1 MVISD
6 LLDNIRLLFVSEK
19 KPFLQIK
26 AILGFLPHNIRLY
39 ELALKHKSVNYYE
52 HGKEHKV
59 NKEKKN
65 LEKGNK
71 SPLFVYELKRRKK
84 AISCQFANNE
94 RLEFLGDAVLS
105 AIVADILYRYYGNKQ
120 EGFLTNLRSK
130 IVCRNSLNKLAADIG
145 LDALVKHTGAVTTA
159 HNSFMNGNAFE
170 AFLGAVY
177 LDRGYRYCY
186 RFLEEKI
193 FEHYINID
201 EVAQQE
207 RNFKSMLIEWC
218 QKRQYKF
225 EFFQKEAREDH
236 NRNVPV
242 FHSYVCIEGIPCGTG
257 NGYSK
262 KESDQSAAK
271 QALKRI
277 KSDKN
282 LLIGIKKASAGKSHH
297 LSGE

>member
-26 AILGFLPHNIRLY
+26 AILGFLPHDIRLY
-39 ELALKHKSVNYYE
+39 ELALKHKSFNYCE
-52 HGKEHKV
+52 HDKG
-59 NKEKKN
+59 KEKKEP
-65 LEKGNK
+65 EKGNK
-71 SPLFVYELKRRKK
+71 QKLLASASKRKK
-84 AISCQFANNE
+84 KKLDYQFANNE
-94 RLEFLGDAVLS
+94 RLEFLGDAVLG

-130 IVCRNSLNKLAADIG
+130 IVCRSSLNKLAADIG
-145 LDALVKHTGAVTTA
+145 LDALVKHTGVVTTA

-186 RFLEEKI
+186 RFLEKKI
-193 FEHYINID
+193 FKHYINID

-218 QKRQYKF
+218 QKRQYRF
-225 EFFQKEAREDH
+225 EFTQKETRDDQNH
-236 NRNVPV
+236 NIPI
-242 FHSYVCIEGIPCGTG
+242 FHSHVFIEGIPCGTG

-277 KSDKN
+277 KSDKS
-282 LLIGIKKASAGKSHH
+282 LHKGIKTQVLKKNDNP
-297 LSGE
+297 SGE